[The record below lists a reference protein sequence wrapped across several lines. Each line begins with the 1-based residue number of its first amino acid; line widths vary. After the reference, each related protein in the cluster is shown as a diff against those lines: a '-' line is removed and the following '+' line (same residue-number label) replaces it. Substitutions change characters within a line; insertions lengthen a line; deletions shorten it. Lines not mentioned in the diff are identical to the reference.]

1 MANEQAE
8 KVVTITMQNG
18 RPVASPDPV
27 QIKKDE
33 QKVKW
38 CSEFDFKIEI
48 DGVGVKYSSGG
59 NGCAFQA
66 KSDKFSQEKKYKY
79 SITANGVTNDP
90 EVDVKP

>member
-18 RPVASPDPV
+18 LPVASPDPV
-27 QIKKDE
+27 QVKKNE

-38 CSEFDFKIEI
+38 CSEFEFKIDI
-48 DGVGVKYSSGG
+48 NGVGVHYSSGG
-59 NGCAFQA
+59 GGCAFQA
-66 KSDKFSQEKKYKY
+66 KSDKFSQEKTYKY